1 MKGILK
7 GVALE
12 SLAVTVSKN
21 RIPIEEW
28 CEGLAT
34 PKRLKRLKKG
44 TGVEKVSV
52 VGEGVYMSD
61 LCCHA
66 AKHLLDEGRF
76 RKEDI
81 RAVLFITQSP
91 EYLIPGTGF
100 LLQEKLGLSEDVQ
113 VIDIEMG
120 CSGFVHGIIMG
131 GAMLK
136 GMSEGHDPDGKIL
149 LCGGDICTKDAYPET
164 AGKALFGD
172 AGFAA
177 VLGLDAATEFAY
189 SVYSDGSRFK
199 ALYCP
204 WGGAHHYKK
213 TDENGKLTLDRENY
227 SVMDGMAV
235 MDFTLKDV
243 PEDIRKLMAFARVTP
258 DDVNVA
264 FVHQANRMTVETLAN
279 SLSMKTESIPFNSE
293 EIGNTSLASV
303 PVCMAEQ
310 KRRGKWEV
318 YPCAL
323 LSGFGIGLTISSVL
337 IDLTDTYV
345 EETLD
350 YE

>member
-1 MKGILK
+1 MRGILK
-7 GVALE
+7 GVTLE

-21 RIPIEEW
+21 RIPVEKW

-34 PKRLKRLKKG
+34 PKRLKRLTKG
-44 TGVEKVSV
+44 KGIEKVSV

-61 LCCHA
+61 LCYHSA
-66 AKHLLDEGRF
+66 NKLFEEGRF

-81 RAVLFITQSP
+81 RTILFVTQSP
-91 EYLIPGTGF
+91 EYLAPGTGF
-100 LLQEKLGLSEDVQ
+100 LLQEKLGLPDSVQ

-120 CSGFVHGIIMG
+120 CSGFAHGIIMG

-136 GMSEGHDPDGKIL
+136 GLCEGHDPDGKIL
-149 LCGGDICTKDAYPET
+149 LCGGDICTKDQYPET

-177 VLGLDAATEFAY
+177 VLGLDEAKNITY
-189 SVYSDGSRFK
+189 SVYSDGSRFR
-199 ALYCP
+199 ALYTP
-204 WGGAHHYKK
+204 WGGAHHYRK
-213 TDENGKLTLDRENY
+213 TDADGKLTLDRENY
-227 SVMDGMAV
+227 SYMDGMAV
-235 MDFTLKDV
+235 MDFTLQDVQKD
-243 PEDIRKLMAFARVTP
+243 IQQLFAFAHVRPEQV
-258 DDVNVA
+258 DVA
-264 FVHQANRMTVETLAN
+264 FVHQANRMTVETLAD
-279 SLSMKTESIPFNSE
+279 SLSMPHDSIPFNSE

-310 KRRGKWEV
+310 KRRGKWEA